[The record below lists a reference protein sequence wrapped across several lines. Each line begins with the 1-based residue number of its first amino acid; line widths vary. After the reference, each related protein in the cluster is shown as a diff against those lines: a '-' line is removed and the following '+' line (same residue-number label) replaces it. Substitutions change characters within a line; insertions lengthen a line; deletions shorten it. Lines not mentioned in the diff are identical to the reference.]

1 MEVDHEPEHCPGRKG
16 SPLAEVHF
24 SPLGPFSPLRP
35 LLLVP
40 SRDLRDLRD
49 LRDVRDIRLQRALD
63 RELANPVLEIAWKL
77 TVKLRLD
84 TSKLGKGTV
93 KARRRD
99 VNP

>member
-40 SRDLRDLRD
+40 SRD